1 MARNPRSVVRSVV
14 LGTVAAALALV
25 VVPVGAG
32 PAGAQAVK
40 CPVKALAQADG
51 PVDITMW
58 HSMNRDNETTLQALT
73 DEYNASQSKVKVQL
87 LNTTSYEDTFT
98 KYRAG
103 LSSGNL
109 PDIVQLEDT
118 SLQGVIDS
126 QSVVPVAACIKAD
139 KYPTADFIP
148 RVLDY
153 YTVGGTLYGM
163 PFNVSISSLM
173 GRSGSTT

>member
-1 MARNPRSVVRSVV
+1 MARTRRSVVRSVV
-14 LGTVAAALALV
+14 LGTVAAAIALV
-25 VVPVGAG
+25 VVPVAAG

-40 CPVKALAQADG
+40 CPVNALDQAKG
-51 PVDITMW
+51 PVEITMW
-58 HSMNRDNETTLQALT
+58 HSMNQANEETLQSLT
-73 DEYNASQSKVKVQL
+73 SQYNASQSKVQVNL

-126 QSVVPVAACIKAD
+126 QSVVPIAACIKAD
-139 KYPTADFIP
+139 KYPTDAFIP

-153 YTVGGTLYGM
+153 YTVQKTL
-163 PFNVSISSLM
+163 
-173 GRSGSTT
+173 